1 MLQLGRIMYSKNDL
15 YHPFNQVPFNQIPLK
30 PLPSICKTYKH
41 TKLLRL
47 FLSVELLSY
56 QDSTVGSQACL
67 Y

>member
-1 MLQLGRIMYSKNDL
+1 MLQLGGIMYSKNDL

-41 TKLLRL
+41 TELLRL